1 MNALPDQLPRFGI
14 DAYGFLGLL
23 GGIRFMATDHIDS
36 IVQNDWSRECRK
48 LFFSPKQIFAIHL
61 ENVGQPLFDGL
72 PILLGA
78 TPVIPIRWFSLVA
91 LLTESDRRGNRQE
104 GEKSKE
110 LGRIFCST
118 NVEGHHSA
126 SGWHRSAPFGCTGVC
141 PSETNVNKITKRPL
155 REARQVLI
163 LSQLGD

>member
-36 IVQNDWSRECRK
+36 IVENDWSRACRK

-61 ENVGQPLFDGL
+61 ETVGQPLFDGL

-126 SGWHRSAPFGCTGVC
+126 SGWHRSAPVRL
-141 PSETNVNKITKRPL
+141 SKL
-155 REARQVLI
+155 AR
-163 LSQLGD
+163 